1 MWITKRDIQQLLDSN
16 FGHLHC
22 LYRIK
27 VLSVCVITGNNG
39 TYPIGLYLHLR
50 IHKRTWLT
58 FPDARGARVM
68 RECTFPFVNAK
79 KIVTSNAAK
88 EHQLDFL

>member
-27 VLSVCVITGNNG
+27 VLSVC
-39 TYPIGLYLHLR
+39 YYWEQRDLSYR
-50 IHKRTWLT
+50 IVSSSEDTQKDVAHIPRCARRAR
-58 FPDARGARVM
+58 DARMHIPIRQCQKN
-68 RECTFPFVNAK
+68 R
-79 KIVTSNAAK
+79 
-88 EHQLDFL
+88 H